1 MKKLF
6 LLIGVVALF
15 GAKSFAQTEITEL
28 LQAGKN
34 DANALAHPYLKPY
47 GEMLGKGLNNGWY
60 TSAKPHKL
68 LGFDLT
74 FTATYIKAPSS
85 ALSFDLSKIKL
96 SEFEHVPTSSPIAPT
111 VAGDMKSLPQ
121 LRKKGDITNL
131 TAFDMPNGTGM
142 DFLPIPMISAGIGLP
157 YGFELKGR
165 YTPKLKIGDAGKLG
179 LWGIGVQKDIKD
191 YIPGVKHVPVL
202 NVSVLAAY
210 TKFASDIDVESDYGN
225 GSLEL
230 SSNAFTTRLL
240 IGANLPVVAFYTGL
254 GYGNS
259 SSDFDLLGMYSVG
272 NLPPEPIKD
281 PISLGYSISGFD
293 MNVGMRIRLGVIAL
307 HGDYTFGEYSSI
319 TAGLGI
325 SFR

>member
-6 LLIGVVALF
+6 LLIGVVMLF
-15 GAKSFAQTEITEL
+15 SANSFAQTDITEL
-28 LQAGKN
+28 LKAGQK
-34 DANALAHPYLKPY
+34 DANTLAQPYLKPF

-74 FTATYIKAPSS
+74 FTASYIKAPSS
-85 ALSFDLSKIKL
+85 ALSFDVSQLEL
-96 SEFEHVPTSSPIAPT
+96 SEFEHVPTSSAIAPT
-111 VAGDMKSLPQ
+111 VAGDIDDLPK
-121 LRKKGDITNL
+121 LRLKDDITGL
-131 TAFDMPNGTGM
+131 SEFDMPNGTGM
-142 DFLPIPMISAGIGLP
+142 DFLPIPMISAGVGLP
-157 YGFELKGR
+157 YGFEIKGR
-165 YTPKLKIGDAGKLG
+165 FIPKVEIGDAGKLN
-179 LWGIGVQKDIKD
+179 LWGLGLQKDIKD

-210 TKFASDIDVESDYGN
+210 TKFASELQVDDPNFDGHLDISAN
-225 GSLEL
+225 GL
-230 SSNAFTTRLL
+230 TTRLL

-254 GYGNS
+254 GYGKS
-259 SSDFDLLGMYSVG
+259 SSDFDLLGVYRPTATS
-272 NLPPEPIKD
+272 D
-281 PISLGYSISGFD
+281 PISLAYSTTGFD

-307 HGDYTFGEYSSI
+307 HADYTLGDYSSI